1 MVERRRIAESYSDT
15 NVLFHLLRHVG
26 WGDLVNVG
34 YYTVPTL
41 HHALGGL
48 GWFQRELLRRSVDL
62 LEAEPGD
69 RVLDACCG
77 RGLSTAVL
85 GRRGCDAL
93 GVDVQPE
100 QVEESRRRF
109 GDRPGASFAVAN
121 VTELPDLGVFDRV
134 HCLEAAFHFGP
145 EGRRAFLGEAFRV
158 LRPGGRLVLVDFTWR
173 SADPTTIESVDRD
186 GVVRSAWC
194 FEEIE
199 PLDRY
204 VVRAREAGFTVTAVH
219 DWTRPV
225 LDRPMSLAGLVL
237 ALMRSPLGRRALRT
251 RWPGLR
257 ELSREDWSAAAR
269 SVAAHRT
276 WARACHYTAFVLDK
290 PRNAGG

>member
-1 MVERRRIAESYSDT
+1 MADRERIAESYSDT

-41 HHALGGL
+41 HHGVGGL
-48 GWFQRELLRRSVDL
+48 GWFQRELVRRSLDL
-62 LEAEPGD
+62 LDAEPGD

-85 GRRGCDAL
+85 GRRGCTAV

-100 QVEESRRRF
+100 QIAEARRRF
-109 GDRPGASFAVAN
+109 GSRPGAEFTVAD
-121 VTELPDLGVFDRV
+121 VTALPAELGVFDRV

-145 EGRRAFLGEAFRV
+145 DGRAAFLAEAFRV

-173 SADPTTIESVDRD
+173 SPDPSTIAAVDRH
-186 GVVRSAWC
+186 GLVRSAWC
-194 FEEIE
+194 FDEVE
-199 PLDRY
+199 PRDRY
-204 VVRAREAGFTVTAVH
+204 PVRAEEVGFTVTAVH

-225 LDRPMSLAGLVL
+225 LELPMSLAGVVR
-237 ALMRSPLGRRALRT
+237 AAVRSRVGRRALRL

-257 ELSREDWSAAAR
+257 ELTPADWRGVEESLE
-269 SVAAHRT
+269 AHLA

-290 PRNAGG
+290 P

>member
-48 GWFQRELLRRSVDL
+48 GWFQRELLRRSLDL

-85 GRRGCDAL
+85 AQRGCDAL

-109 GDRPGASFAVAN
+109 GDRPGASFAVAD
-121 VTELPDLGVFDRV
+121 VTELSNLGGFDRV
-134 HCLEAAFHFGP
+134 HCLEAAFHFGRRGGGRSWARRSACCGRAGGWCWWTSRGVRRTRRP
-145 EGRRAFLGEAFRV
+145 SSRSTGTVSCARRGASRRSSRWTGTWCARGRRA
-158 LRPGGRLVLVDFTWR
+158 
-173 SADPTTIESVDRD
+173 
-186 GVVRSAWC
+186 
-194 FEEIE
+194 
-199 PLDRY
+199 
-204 VVRAREAGFTVTAVH
+204 
-219 DWTRPV
+219 
-225 LDRPMSLAGLVL
+225 
-237 ALMRSPLGRRALRT
+237 
-251 RWPGLR
+251 
-257 ELSREDWSAAAR
+257 SR
-269 SVAAHRT
+269 
-276 WARACHYTAFVLDK
+276 
-290 PRNAGG
+290 